1 LYLLLTTTAFGG
13 ASCLLT
19 TYCMLSIITV
29 SWNVKE
35 HLRRCLKSIAQYAPH
50 VPFEIIVIDNNSHD
64 GSADMVASEFPYV
77 KLIRNNGNLGFAK
90 GCNQGARVAQGEF
103 LFFLNPDTEVTAGA
117 LDTLVT
123 FFEKNP
129 STGLVAPRIVE
140 ENGKLLY
147 SIRRSPTPLIFLAT
161 LLKFQ
166 KLFPNLPF
174 FQKYYAH
181 DFDYT
186 KEGSIEQPQ
195 GAAMVMRKKVFD
207 ILHGFDERF
216 FLWLDEVDLCKRI
229 ADAGFNLKYT
239 PHVTIM
245 HAGGKSFRQ
254 KRILERQLLFF
265 QSSAQYTKKHFGWK
279 KAWYALLPMQ
289 LYIALLSKPLYTI
302 IALGI
307 ASAELVS
314 YIGYGNPF
322 VRDLGFYG
330 VAVLAFFLTLMRL
343 EYGIMILAVELI
355 IGSKGHLFFT
365 SLGGHEIGIRI
376 ILFGIV
382 FLVWLLQ
389 FCYSLYK
396 KNNYFSNSFFTSKL
410 FIPHSILAGL
420 VVLGIGNGIV
430 QGIPGDNIFKDA
442 NGWFFFLAVFPLYQ
456 GIQKKEHIQR
466 LLSICAIA
474 LCFLVLKSLL
484 ALYIL
489 GHQGFGYETIYSF
502 YRWIRTT
509 GVGEAAHLGM
519 NVYRIFFQSH
529 FYLLP
534 GLFIILS
541 YLAVTKKSLKKLSFL
556 YVLLTGVITTL
567 LISFSRSFWIA
578 GFVTLLCFVGVSF
591 LVKFSARQFFK
602 TLIIGFFASIISLGL
617 IFGITRFPIPETEG
631 GFDLSL
637 LKNRFASDEAA
648 LVSRWQA
655 LPVLVNVF
663 IKNPLVGYGFG
674 KEVTY
679 FSRDPR
685 VLEKNATG
693 EFTTYSFEW
702 GYLDIL
708 IKLGV
713 LGLLAVC
720 MLLVYV
726 IRIGLKAYTA
736 CKDSQDSYLVLGLL
750 LGLCALIITHIFT
763 PYLNHPLGIGY
774 LIFCSVVFERFMKIF
789 SNSRG

>member
-1 LYLLLTTTAFGG
+1 
-13 ASCLLT
+13 
-19 TYCMLSIITV
+19 M
-29 SWNVKE
+29 KE
-35 HLRRCLKSIAQYAPH
+35 HLRRCLNSIAQYAPH

-64 GSADMVASEFPYV
+64 GSADMVASEFSHV
-77 KLIRNNGNLGFAK
+77 KLIRNSENLGFAK
-90 GCNQGARVAQGEF
+90 GCNQGAKIASGEF

-129 STGLVAPRIVE
+129 STGLVAPRIIE

-147 SIRRSPTPLIFLAT
+147 SIRRSPTPLIFLAI

-166 KLFPNLPF
+166 KFFPKLSL

-186 KEGSIEQPQ
+186 KEGVIEQPQ
-195 GAAMVMRKKVFD
+195 GAAMVIRKKVFD
-207 ILHGFDERF
+207 LLHGFDERF

-229 ADAGFNLKYT
+229 ADAGFNLIYT
-239 PHVTIM
+239 PHATIM

-254 KRILERQLLFF
+254 KKILERQLLFF

-289 LYIALLSKPLYTI
+289 LYIVLLSKPIFTI

-307 ASAELVS
+307 ASAEIVS
-314 YIGYGNPF
+314 YIGYGNPL
-322 VRDLGFYG
+322 VRDAGFYA

-343 EYGIMILAVELI
+343 EYGITILIVELI

-365 SLGGHEIGIRI
+365 NVSGHEIGIRI

-389 FCYSLYK
+389 FCYSLYRK
-396 KNNYFSNSFFTSKL
+396 SNYFQHSFFKSKL
-410 FIPHSILAGL
+410 FIPYSILAGL
-420 VVLGIGNGIV
+420 VVLGIANGIL

-456 GIQKKEHIQR
+456 VIQKKEQIR
-466 LLSICAIA
+466 ELLSICAIA
-474 LCFLVLKSLL
+474 LSFLMIKSLL

-534 GLFIILS
+534 GLFIILCNL
-541 YLAVTKKSLKKLSFL
+541 LATKKYLKKLHFL
-556 YVLLTGVITTL
+556 YVLLIGVIATL

-578 GFVTLLCFVGVSF
+578 GFVTLMCFIGASF
-591 LVKFSARQFFK
+591 LVKFSIKQLFK
-602 TLIIGFFASIISLGL
+602 TLAIGFFASVISFGL
-617 IFGITRFPIPETEG
+617 IFGITRFPIPETQG
-631 GFDLSL
+631 GFDLLL

-663 IKNPLVGYGFG
+663 MKRPFVGYGFG

-679 FSRDPR
+679 FSKDPR

-708 IKLGV
+708 IKVGV
-713 LGLLAVC
+713 LGFLVVC
-720 MLLVYV
+720 MLLVCV
-726 IRIGLKAYTA
+726 IRFGFKAYTA
-736 CKDSQDSYLVLGLL
+736 CKDSHDSYLVLGLL

-774 LIFCSVVFERFMKIF
+774 LLFCSVVFERFTKIF
-789 SNSRG
+789 SSSRG